1 MTNRHTKIL
10 EALSRSKRVEVTT
23 LAEMLDVSQVTVRKD
38 LDQLEE
44 RGLIRREHGYASI
57 DGEDDVGKRMA
68 FHYDTKKRIVQAAA
82 ATVEDGETVM
92 IESGSCC
99 ALLAEEL
106 ANTKKDITIVTNS
119 AFIAN
124 FVRHAPYGKVILLGG
139 YYQNKSQVLVGPM
152 TRKCAEVFFSDK
164 FFIGADGF
172 APKFGFTGKDHLR
185 AQTVQ
190 DMADHARQ
198 VIVLTESEKF
208 LQQGVLGLVRT
219 EKVAAVYTDDQ
230 IVPNVESL
238 LLENNVR
245 VNKVPQHED

>member
-1 MTNRHTKIL
+1 
-10 EALSRSKRVEVTT
+10 
-23 LAEMLDVSQVTVRKD
+23 MLDVSQVTVRKD

-57 DGEDDVGKRMA
+57 DGEDDVGKRMV
-68 FHYDTKKRIVQAAA
+68 FHYDTKKRIIQAAA

-124 FVRHAPYGKVILLGG
+124 FIRHAPYGKVILLGG

-164 FFIGADGF
+164 VFIGADGF
-172 APKFGFTGKDHLR
+172 APKFGFTGKDHMR

-230 IVPNVESL
+230 IVPNIETL
-238 LLENNVR
+238 LLENKVR